1 MIFLEQ
7 VDMNITVI
15 RQNECVNIKYP
26 EVNNCTVVEG

>member
-15 RQNECVNIKYP
+15 RQNEYVNIKYP